1 MRKSNAERKRRAVI
15 FEPGYAL
22 LQEPIDYLMRIIDRK
37 TVGDAQILTCDGT
50 RMDIDPFSRRREN
63 NKKEAR
69 CISTREA
76 SVR

>member
-1 MRKSNAERKRRAVI
+1 MRKLNAERKRRAVI

-50 RMDIDPFSRRREN
+50 RMDIDPFFPQTGE
-63 NKKEAR
+63 
-69 CISTREA
+69 
-76 SVR
+76 